1 MKKFLLG
8 ILAGI
13 VIAGVALVVLMFAAV
28 RWSAQAPSVP
38 ASGILAVNLSGEMP
52 EGLAEVPPIPALAR
66 QAPLAMVEWWSVL
79 RAAGKDARVKGLL
92 LRPRHVSAGVSGTFA
107 PRATASPKRNSPRR

>member
-1 MKKFLLG
+1 MKRFLLG

-38 ASGILAVNLSGEMP
+38 ASGILTMNLSGEVP
-52 EGLAEVPPIPALAR
+52 EGLAEVPPIPALPVR
-66 QAPLAMVEWWSVL
+66 RRWPWSSGGAYCAQPGG
-79 RAAGKDARVKGLL
+79 RAVKGLL
-92 LRPRHVSAGVSGTFA
+92 LRPRQ
-107 PRATASPKRNSPRR
+107 